1 MAGDDDDAVSVEI
14 VAPPYQAMLD
24 ELRDVHGDE
33 IDDHLRDLLRDAVHE
48 SFKQL
53 DGDGP
58 PATD

>member
-1 MAGDDDDAVSVEI
+1 MSDDDAASVEI
-14 VAPPYQAMLD
+14 VETPYQAMLS

-53 DGDGP
+53 DEDGP
-58 PATD
+58 PADD